1 MKVLITGAKGQLGNE
16 LASILKNE
24 ASEIGAIDQKY
35 NACEVITADVDMLD
49 ITNAEN
55 VNSFFKKN
63 RPDIVINCA
72 AMTNVDGCE
81 TNVELAMKVNA
92 LGPLNL
98 ARACKK
104 INAKLVHI
112 STDYVF
118 SGNGKSPYREWDI
131 CAPDSIYGKS
141 KLLGEQYV
149 REQTDNIL

>member
-49 ITNAEN
+49 ITDVES
-55 VNSFFKKN
+55 VNCFLEKK

-92 LGPLNL
+92 LGPLKN
-98 ARACKK
+98 
-104 INAKLVHI
+104 
-112 STDYVF
+112 
-118 SGNGKSPYREWDI
+118 
-131 CAPDSIYGKS
+131 
-141 KLLGEQYV
+141 
-149 REQTDNIL
+149 